1 MRIIEYKGKFYTPVA
16 VKKTA
21 AGFLYLIIIT
31 KNFKKWI
38 LIKDTWREF
47 LAR

>member
-16 VKKTA
+16 VKKTVT
-21 AGFLYLIIIT
+21 GFLYLIVIN
-31 KNFKKWI
+31 KNLKKWI
-38 LIKDTWREF
+38 LIKDTWESF